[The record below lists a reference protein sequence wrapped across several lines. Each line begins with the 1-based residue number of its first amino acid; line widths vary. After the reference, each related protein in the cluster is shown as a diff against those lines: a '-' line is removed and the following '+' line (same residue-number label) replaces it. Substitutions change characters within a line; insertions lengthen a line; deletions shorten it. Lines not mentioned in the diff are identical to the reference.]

1 MKRSIFAALMLAAA
15 LTQAQ
20 AASEVLTWTP
30 PTTRTD
36 GSALPADQIGG
47 ANIMDAISGTP
58 TQIGSVQGAVGTF
71 TTGELAPGTHVFT
84 VVTCDTETPAVCS
97 APSNGF
103 QVVIA
108 APPMAAPAAVTD
120 LSGTPGP

>member
-1 MKRSIFAALMLAAA
+1 MKRFIFSAMLFAAA

-36 GSALPADQIGG
+36 GSALPANQIGA
-47 ANIMDAISGTP
+47 ANIFDAISGTP
-58 TQIGSVQGAVGTF
+58 VQIGSVQGAVGTF
-71 TTGELAPGTHVFT
+71 TTGQLSPGTHVFT

-103 QVVIA
+103 QVNIA
-108 APPMAAPAAVTD
+108 APPMAAPSAISD